1 MEELNES
8 NEGQL
13 MAKRP
18 KFLLVISILSF
29 VNIGVSILTTI
40 LAMISGK
47 PNADELEAAKL
58 QFASS
63 QDQLATLAQ
72 SEKVDMS
79 YWSDIL
85 TKLEIMTN
93 NMYANFIAYNALIL
107 LVSIFALTAV
117 YLMFT
122 GRKIGFHLYIAYC
135 FLYVMQSYFFTA
147 PNDVPTFVIILNI
160 LYGGLWVFLYSR
172 NLKWMK

>member
-1 MEELNES
+1 
-8 NEGQL
+8 
-13 MAKRP
+13 
-18 KFLLVISILSF
+18 
-29 VNIGVSILTTI
+29 
-40 LAMISGK
+40 
-47 PNADELEAAKL
+47 
-58 QFASS
+58 
-63 QDQLATLAQ
+63 LAQ

-107 LVSIFALTAV
+107 LVSLFALTAV

-172 NLKWMK
+172 SLKWMK

>member
-93 NMYANFIAYNALIL
+93 NMYANFIAYNDKKKAKFK
-107 LVSIFALTAV
+107 LVCAAATGANSTLTDSKDNKNINFDIEENKWLH
-117 YLMFT
+117 Y
-122 GRKIGFHLYIAYC
+122 
-135 FLYVMQSYFFTA
+135 
-147 PNDVPTFVIILNI
+147 NEFVFI
-160 LYGGLWVFLYSR
+160 
-172 NLKWMK
+172 KD